1 MNGSLNGNAAPVHC
15 RSPILAAGDPTSP
28 TTASILLNP
37 PTSGGLVTSY
47 EVQLCP
53 APPAGGACISKP
65 CATVNCRVTGLV
77 PGATY
82 IVSAV
87 AIVGGIRV
95 PASNT
100 LPLVMPSNDSPTLI
114 SVAATGST
122 TGAATAAPPPGAVYT
137 QVGLNAAAAVAGL
150 LAAMCSCTAA
160 ALVTIFHAA
169 RRR

>member
-1 MNGSLNGNAAPVHC
+1 M
-15 RSPILAAGDPTSP
+15 
-28 TTASILLNP
+28 
-37 PTSGGLVTSY
+37 
-47 EVQLCP
+47 
-53 APPAGGACISKP
+53 
-65 CATVNCRVTGLV
+65 
-77 PGATY
+77 
-82 IVSAV
+82 SAV

-137 QVGLNAAAAVAGL
+137 QVGLNAAAAVAVHL
-150 LAAMCSCTAA
+150 RLWCSCTAA
-160 ALVTIFHAA
+160 VLVTIFHAA